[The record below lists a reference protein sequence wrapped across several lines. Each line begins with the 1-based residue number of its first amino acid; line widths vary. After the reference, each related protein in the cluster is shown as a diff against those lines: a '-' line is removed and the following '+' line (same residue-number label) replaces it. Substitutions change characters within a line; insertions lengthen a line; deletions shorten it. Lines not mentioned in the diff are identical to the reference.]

1 MITIEV
7 GVPDFQWVPTQVMKM
22 KSKDTLERIVAA
34 QTVGQSDIQ
43 DPLS

>member
-1 MITIEV
+1 MITIDV
-7 GVPDFQWVPTQVMKM
+7 WGSYPQWVPEIAMM
-22 KSKDTLERIVAA
+22 SKHTLGRIVAA